1 MAKFKVGQRVKIDRK
16 DATIT
21 KTNAEGHWDYYY
33 FKFDGDPRE
42 RGIHE
47 SEISANS
54 SACNALKLEPFNPN
68 SVRLGKSVW
77 YKGREMTYK
86 GKGGGKVH
94 LVDLGGNR
102 IDVPVFDRDLKM
114 LADAYEY
121 YHNDGVPMPNSRVC
135 NSSNPVVRKAM
146 NAVARNSDSQVFAAQ
161 AASYFKD
168 AYGGIQGCI
177 TCLERLRDY
186 GKPNGFTDKD
196 AESGK
201 KWADKVYDKVVRLS
215 QMMKQGQINSI

>member
-1 MAKFKVGQRVKIDRK
+1 MAKFKVGDKVKIAKGSLHIGEIGTIIAEKGSGYVVDIAGKWAMDANDNILVAANFRALNAKFKVGDRVNDSGTWGK
-16 DATIT
+16 IVAVLKKSASGETLYAFSPESGPA
-21 KTNAEGHWDYYY
+21 KGH
-33 FKFDGDPRE
+33 
-42 RGIHE
+42 
-47 SEISANS
+47 
-54 SACNALKLEPFNPN
+54 
-68 SVRLGKSVW
+68 
-77 YKGREMTYK
+77 
-86 GKGGGKVH
+86 
-94 LVDLGGNR
+94 
-102 IDVPVFDRDLKM
+102 
-114 LADAYEY
+114 AYEILE
-121 YHNDGVPMPNSRVC
+121 GKLSLNSRAC
-135 NSSNPVVRKAM
+135 NSSNPIVCKAM

>member
-54 SACNALKLEPFNPN
+54 RA
-68 SVRLGKSVW
+68 
-77 YKGREMTYK
+77 
-86 GKGGGKVH
+86 
-94 LVDLGGNR
+94 
-102 IDVPVFDRDLKM
+102 
-114 LADAYEY
+114 
-121 YHNDGVPMPNSRVC
+121 C

-146 NAVARNSDSQVFAAQ
+146 NAVRNNQGGSLRKAIAA
-161 AASYFKD
+161 
-168 AYGGIQGCI
+168 I
-177 TCLERLRDY
+177 
-186 GKPNGFTDKD
+186 
-196 AESGK
+196 
-201 KWADKVYDKVVRLS
+201 
-215 QMMKQGQINSI
+215 